1 MRVEEEIALRWRVPW
16 PLPAAPALRLRVASG
31 LAVSGTA
38 TPDTPRLP
46 PHTHRLAPH
55 VPEAAAP
62 RTRGCNPMP
71 MPSRLP
77 PHALPCPPHALLLQV
92 SGAEVTA
99 LPSKLG
105 ARVEGQVEA
114 SSVEVPWTLEL
125 DAVREALARSNLG
138 ELQSEANTRT
148 VTATS
153 RTVHVTRSAL
163 GEVRV
168 FIRPTP
174 IPTATPILC
183 ASSRGL

>member
-1 MRVEEEIALRWRVPW
+1 MRQCVSTGGDGDGELRFEEEIALRWRVPW

-31 LAVSGTA
+31 LAVSGT
-38 TPDTPRLP
+38 
-46 PHTHRLAPH
+46 
-55 VPEAAAP
+55 E
-62 RTRGCNPMP
+62 M
-71 MPSRLP
+71 
-77 PHALPCPPHALLLQV
+77 
-92 SGAEVTA
+92 TA

-105 ARVEGQVEA
+105 ARVEGQVVA

-125 DAVREALARSNLG
+125 DTVREALARSNLG

-168 FIRPTP
+168 F
-174 IPTATPILC
+174 A
-183 ASSRGL
+183 

>member
-1 MRVEEEIALRWRVPW
+1 
-16 PLPAAPALRLRVASG
+16 
-31 LAVSGTA
+31 
-38 TPDTPRLP
+38 
-46 PHTHRLAPH
+46 
-55 VPEAAAP
+55 
-62 RTRGCNPMP
+62 MP